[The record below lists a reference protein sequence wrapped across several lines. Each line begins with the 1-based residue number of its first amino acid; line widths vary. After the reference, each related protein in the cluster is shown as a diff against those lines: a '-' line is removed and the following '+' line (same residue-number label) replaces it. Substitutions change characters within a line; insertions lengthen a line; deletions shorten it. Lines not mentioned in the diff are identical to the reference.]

1 MIKEVIKNENISNVE
16 VDTFEGLLMAYA
28 NKKKANIVI
37 RGLRAVSDFEYEFQM
52 VGMNQ
57 RLNADIETVFLMA
70 DPEHLFVSSSLIKEV
85 ARFGGEITDFVPED
99 VAQALGERLGDQ

>member
-1 MIKEVIKNENISNVE
+1 M
-16 VDTFEGLLMAYA
+16 TC
-28 NKKKANIVI
+28 
-37 RGLRAVSDFEYEFQM
+37 
-52 VGMNQ
+52 MNGH
-57 RLNADIETVFLMA
+57 LAPELETVFLMA